1 MRSTFSLSPDK
12 LARTQGS
19 ISHIIQQPC
28 EWILSS
34 LWQNVNCFSLTL
46 LLTDLLII
54 SAVYSAQALCYQFL
68 HYSDSQQT
76 RPIRAQHNS
85 CPRQELCETTNRL
98 GIKSRCI
105 RTALSFSAKL
115 LVWRH
120 SLLYIVFPLYS
131 TLIDFVL
138 KCVRRVLK
146 PEVASRPFFFFFLP
160 FYIFFHLFCLSPYI
174 ARLAHIHKT
183 TLQSCK
189 DIQEL
194 VEGTDFTIRNLT
206 TRFGQYKICYSLIC
220 TGPQI

>member
-1 MRSTFSLSPDK
+1 MLS
-12 LARTQGS
+12 A
-19 ISHIIQQPC
+19 
-28 EWILSS
+28 
-34 LWQNVNCFSLTL
+34 LWQNVNYFSLIL

-54 SAVYSAQALCYQFL
+54 SAVYSARALCYQFL

-131 TLIDFVL
+131 ALIDFVP

-146 PEVASRPFFFFFLP
+146 PEVASRLFFFFLH
-160 FYIFFHLFCLSPYI
+160 FIYFSIFFVCHLILQGWFTYI
-174 ARLAHIHKT
+174 KQHCSHRRI
-183 TLQSCK
+183 S
-189 DIQEL
+189 
-194 VEGTDFTIRNLT
+194 N
-206 TRFGQYKICYSLIC
+206 S
-220 TGPQI
+220 

>member
-1 MRSTFSLSPDK
+1 MYYFINKKYKLSQASSRKEGRESQLSQREALFPPSPDK
-12 LARTQGS
+12 LVRTQGNT
-19 ISHIIQQPC
+19 SHIIQQPS

-131 TLIDFVL
+131 ALIDFVL

-146 PEVASRPFFFFFLP
+146 PEVASRPFFFFLP
-160 FYIFFHLFCLSPYI
+160 FYIFFHLFCHLLLQGWLTYI
-174 ARLAHIHKT
+174 KQHCSHARI
-183 TLQSCK
+183 S
-189 DIQEL
+189 
-194 VEGTDFTIRNLT
+194 N
-206 TRFGQYKICYSLIC
+206 S
-220 TGPQI
+220 